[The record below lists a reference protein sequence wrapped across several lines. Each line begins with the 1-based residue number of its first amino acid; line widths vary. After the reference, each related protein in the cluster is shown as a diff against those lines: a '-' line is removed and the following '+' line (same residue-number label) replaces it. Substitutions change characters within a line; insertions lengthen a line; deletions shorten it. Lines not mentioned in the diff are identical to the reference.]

1 MRKAEKKE
9 EIKAIRGEQADTE
22 ENTSNAHKHRWL
34 SKSRGVISQAEDGSS
49 YVSPTGEV
57 KDCTSRSD

>member
-22 ENTSNAHKHRWL
+22 ENTSNAHKHR
-34 SKSRGVISQAEDGSS
+34 
-49 YVSPTGEV
+49 
-57 KDCTSRSD
+57 